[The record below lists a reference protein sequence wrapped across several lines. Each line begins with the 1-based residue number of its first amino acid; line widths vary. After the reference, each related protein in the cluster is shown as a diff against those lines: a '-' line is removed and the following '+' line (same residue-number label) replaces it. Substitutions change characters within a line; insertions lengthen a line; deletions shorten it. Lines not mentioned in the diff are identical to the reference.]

1 MKAKRSIVLACVKC
15 YIFIIRKWIPNEQG
29 GITMKKTELQTPA
42 ILVDLDVL
50 DNNIRRYQEL
60 CDKSGKRLWPMVK
73 THKSTEMID
82 MQLAAGAD
90 GFLCGTLD
98 ECEGLCAH
106 GVRNIMYAYPVASD
120 VNIRRVIELAKKCF
134 FVIRIDSFEA
144 ADLLNA
150 AALKA
155 GVKIN
160 YTIIIDSG
168 LHRFGIEPGKAAS
181 FADSL
186 KGLDAMVFK
195 GISTH
200 PGHVYS
206 AVRHDE
212 VQRFVEDERNALG
225 TAATELRAAGYELE
239 LITTGST
246 PTFFGSLA
254 DGNINVLH
262 PGNYVFNDYIQLS
275 IEAARESECSLSVY
289 ATVISHPSPEVFICD
304 AGSKCL
310 GLDKGAH
317 GNTSIKGHGYVKGH
331 PELVVDTLSEE
342 VGKLYVHGSTTLKI
356 GDKIEIIP
364 NHACSSA
371 NLTKYLI
378 GCRGDEAE
386 KLIEIDM
393 RGNSTSKNFS

>member
-1 MKAKRSIVLACVKC
+1 MNKGVL
-15 YIFIIRKWIPNEQG
+15 I
-29 GITMKKTELQTPA
+29 MKKTELQTPA

-50 DNNIRRYQEL
+50 NYNINRYQEL

-73 THKSTEMID
+73 THKSIEMID
-82 MQLAAGAD
+82 LQLAAGAD

-98 ECEGLCAH
+98 ECEKLCAH

-120 VNIRRVIELAKKCF
+120 INIRRVMELAKKCNF
-134 FVIRIDSFEA
+134 IIRIDSFEA
-144 ADLLNA
+144 AEMLNSS
-150 AALKA
+150 ALEE

-160 YTIIIDSG
+160 YTIIVDSG
-168 LHRFGIEPGKAAS
+168 LHRFGIAPGKAAS
-181 FADSL
+181 FADSI
-186 KGLDAMVFK
+186 KGLQAMVFK

-206 AVRHDE
+206 ATRHDE
-212 VQRFVEDERNALG
+212 VQKFVDDEKNALK
-225 TAATELRAAGYELE
+225 TASDALRAAGYAVE

-246 PTFFGSLA
+246 PTFFGSLL
-254 DGNINVLH
+254 DENINVLH

-275 IEAARESECSLSVY
+275 IETVKESECSLSVY

-304 AGSKCL
+304 AGTKCL
-310 GLDKGAH
+310 GLDQGAH

-331 PELVVDTLSEE
+331 PELIVDTLSEE
-342 VGKLYVHGSTTLKI
+342 VGKLHVQGSTTLRI

-393 RGNSTSKNFS
+393 RGNSTVKNFK